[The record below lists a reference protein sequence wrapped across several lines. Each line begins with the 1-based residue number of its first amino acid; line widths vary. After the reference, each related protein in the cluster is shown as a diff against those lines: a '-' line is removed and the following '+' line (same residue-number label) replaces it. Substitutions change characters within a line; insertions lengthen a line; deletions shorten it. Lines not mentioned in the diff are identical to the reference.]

1 MVMQATEVFVD
12 SFDAEVK
19 VAYQGIKSL
28 RDSVRVK
35 TGVIGSTHRFPKA
48 GSGVA
53 TQHNRGNDVV
63 AMNAGRSKVTVTLS
77 DWDAFDYEDILDI
90 NKLNFDDKKIIAENT
105 VKAIGRR
112 EDQLIIDALE
122 DQITALTS
130 ASQLVGGGTGAMTVD
145 YLGSAAQI
153 LDENNVPMEDRT
165 IIISSKQKQQLLD
178 TTEATSSDYNSV
190 KTLVQGDIDTF
201 YGFKFIMI
209 GGRTEGGLPR
219 KQGVEQYAFAYHKQ
233 AVGLAIGKDMT
244 TMVDWVPQ
252 KTAWQIGCVYSAG
265 AIAIDNDGIVV
276 INTDDSPS

>member
-1 MVMQATEVFVD
+1 MVMAATAVFID

-19 VAYQGIKSL
+19 LAYQGIKSL
-28 RDSVRVK
+28 RESVRVK

-48 GSGVA
+48 GKGVA

-105 VKAIGRR
+105 AKAIGRR
-112 EDQLIIDALE
+112 EDQLIIDAL
-122 DQITALTS
+122 DAGSTNTIGNGTAAFS
-130 ASQLVGGGTGAMTVD
+130 VD
-145 YLGSAAQI
+145 YVRQAAQY
-153 LDENNVPMEDRT
+153 LDNNNVPGEDRYL
-165 IIISSKQKQQLLD
+165 IYSSKQKEQFLSE
-178 TTEATSSDYNSV
+178 TETTSSDYNTV
-190 KTLVQGDIDTF
+190 KALVQGDIDTF

-209 GGRTEGGLPR
+209 GSRTEGGLPR
-219 KQGVEQYAFAYHKQ
+219 PAGVEQDCYAYHKQ
-233 AVGLAIGKDMT
+233 AVGLAIGKEMT

-265 AIAIDNDGIVV
+265 AIVIDAEGVTTIH
-276 INTDDSPS
+276 TDDIP

>member
-1 MVMQATEVFVD
+1 MVMQATNVFID

-35 TGVIGSTHRFPKA
+35 TGVIGSTHRFPTA

-63 AMNAGRSKVTVTLS
+63 AMNAGRDKVTVTLS

-90 NKLNFDDKKIIAENT
+90 NKLNFDDKKIIADNT

-122 DQITALTS
+122 DTVGTAT
-130 ASQLVGGGTGAMTVD
+130 AVGDGSTAPTVA
-145 YLGSAAQI
+145 LLAQAKRV
-153 LDENNVPMEDRT
+153 LDENNVPTEDRT
-165 IIISSKQKQQLLD
+165 LVHSSFFLEDLLNI
-178 TTEATSSDYNSV
+178 TAVTSSDFNVV
-190 KTLVQGDIDTF
+190 KALVQGELNT
-201 YGFKFIMI
+201 YMGFKFIMI
-209 GGRTEGGLPR
+209 GGRTEGGLPFSAADKR
-219 KQGVEQYAFAYHKQ
+219 YNFAYHKQ

-265 AIAIDNDGIVV
+265 AIAIDTDGIV
-276 INTDDSPS
+276 IIHTSEE

>member
-19 VAYQGIKSL
+19 AAYQGIKSL
-28 RDSVRVK
+28 RSTVRVK
-35 TGVIGSTHRFPKA
+35 TGVIGATHRFPKA

-90 NKLNFDDKKIIAENT
+90 NKLNFDDKKIIADNT

-112 EDQLIIDALE
+112 EDQLIIDAMA
-122 DQITALTS
+122 DKISDLTS
-130 ASQLVGGGTGAMTVD
+130 ASQLVGNGTSAFSVALIGD
-145 YLGSAAQI
+145 AAQI
-153 LDENNVPMEDRT
+153 LDANNVPAEDRT
-165 IIISSKQKQQLLD
+165 IVFSSKQKEQLLNE
-178 TTEATSSDYNSV
+178 TAVTSADFNTV
-190 KTLVQGDIDTF
+190 KALVQGDIDTF

-209 GGRTEGGLPR
+209 GKRTEGGLPR
-219 KQGVEQYAFAYHKQ
+219 AQGVEQYAFAYHKD

-244 TMVDWVPQ
+244 TMVDWVAH

-265 AIAIDNDGIVV
+265 AIVIDNDGVVV
-276 INTDDSPS
+276 INSDDTP

>member
-1 MVMQATEVFVD
+1 MVMQATEVFID
-12 SFDAEVK
+12 SFDSEVK
-19 VAYQGIKSL
+19 VAYQAIKSL
-28 RDSVRVK
+28 RESVRTK

-105 VKAIGRR
+105 VNAIGRR

-122 DQITALTS
+122 DEITDLTT
-130 ASQLVGGGTGAMTVD
+130 ASQLVGDGTAAFTVD
-145 YLGSAAQI
+145 YVRQAAQI
-153 LDENNVPMEDRT
+153 LDENNVPQEGRYL
-165 IIISSKQKQQLLD
+165 IYSSKQKEQLLNE
-178 TTEATSSDYNSV
+178 TETTSSDYNTV
-190 KTLVQGDIDTF
+190 KTLVMGDIDTF

-219 KQGVEQYAFAYHKQ
+219 AQGVEQYAFAYHKQ

-265 AIAIDNDGIVV
+265 AVVIDLDGVVV

>member
-1 MVMQATEVFVD
+1 MVMQATELFID

-19 VAYQGIKSL
+19 LAYQGIKSL
-28 RDSVRVK
+28 RNTVRVK

-48 GSGVA
+48 GAGVA

-77 DWDAFDYEDILDI
+77 DWDAFDYEDIMDI
-90 NKLNFDDKKIIAENT
+90 NKLNFDDKKIIADNT

-112 EDQLIIDALE
+112 EDQLIIDAL
-122 DQITALTS
+122 AAGFGS
-130 ASQLVGGGTGAMTVD
+130 NLVGNGTAAFSVAL
-145 YLGSAAQI
+145 LGDAAQM
-153 LDENNVPMEDRT
+153 LDSKNVPSEGRT
-165 IIISSKQKQQLLD
+165 LIYSSKQKEQLLNE
-178 TTEATSSDYNSV
+178 TAVTSADFNTV
-190 KTLVQGDIDTF
+190 KALVQGDIDTF

-219 KQGVEQYAFAYHKQ
+219 AQGVEQYAFAYHKD

-244 TMVDWVPQ
+244 TMVDWVAQ

-265 AIAIDNDGIVV
+265 AVV
-276 INTDDSPS
+276 IDADGVVAINSDDSP

>member
-1 MVMQATEVFVD
+1 MVMAVSDVFID

-35 TGVIGSTHRFPKA
+35 TGVVGSTHRFPKA

-90 NKLNFDDKKIIAENT
+90 EKINFDDKKIIADNT

-112 EDQLIIDALE
+112 EDQLIIDAL
-122 DQITALTS
+122 TAT
-130 ASQLVGGGTGAMTVD
+130 VGTATTVGDGNGAPTVA
-145 YLGSAAQI
+145 LLAEAKRV
-153 LDENNVPMEDRT
+153 LDENNVPTEDRT
-165 IIISSKQKQQLLD
+165 LIHSSYFLEDLLNI
-178 TTEATSSDYNSV
+178 TEVTSSDFNTV
-190 KTLVQGDIDTF
+190 KALVMGDMNT
-201 YGFKFIMI
+201 YMGFKFIMI
-209 GGRTEGGLPR
+209 GGRTEGGLPFSDTNKR
-219 KQGVEQYAFAYHKQ
+219 YNFAYHKQ

-244 TMVDWVPQ
+244 TMVDWVAV

-265 AIAIDNDGIVV
+265 AIAIDTDGIV
-276 INTDDSPS
+276 IIHTSEA

>member
-19 VAYQGIKSL
+19 VEYQAIKSL
-28 RDSVRVK
+28 RESVRVK
-35 TGVIGSTHRFPKA
+35 TGVVGSTHRFPKA

-122 DQITALTS
+122 DQIAALTS
-130 ASQLVGGGTGAMTVD
+130 ASQLVGNGTVAMTVD
-145 YLGSAAQI
+145 YLGSAARI

-165 IIISSKQKQQLLD
+165 MIISSKQKQQLLD

-219 KQGVEQYAFAYHKQ
+219 AQGVEQYAFAYHKQ

-276 INTDDSPS
+276 INTDDSPA